1 MFNSKL
7 IKETDSGKYIIL
19 LERMWLV
26 ENDKENDGYTPRPV
40 PNKYFKFVFLGSINE
55 YLNTDYNITKYINDD
70 QSKLKFVNKNK
81 FAIQITYPYLGT
93 DDNKLGKE
101 VISLYLV
108 KHDDSVVHYQRIWE
122 EL

>member
-1 MFNSKL
+1 MFNNKL

-55 YLNTDYNITKYINDD
+55 YLKTDYNIKKY
-70 QSKLKFVNKNK
+70 VNKNK

-93 DDNKLGKE
+93 DDSKLGKE